1 MRALVAKPES
11 ALSIVY
17 STGLGR
23 ICPGCRRPEAGCICK
38 STTGAAIRA
47 SGGNV
52 RVARQTS
59 GRNGKAVSVIT
70 GLPLNDEQLVQL
82 ATALKRRCGSGGGVK
97 DGNIEIQGEHR
108 DALVSELIKRGFAA
122 KRSGG

>member
-1 MRALVAKPES
+1 
-11 ALSIVY
+11 
-17 STGLGR
+17 
-23 ICPGCRRPEAGCICK
+23 
-38 STTGAAIRA
+38 
-47 SGGNV
+47 V

-70 GLPLNDEQLVQL
+70 GLPLNDEQLAQL
-82 ATALKRRCGSGGGVK
+82 TTELKRRCGSGGGVK

-108 DALVSELIKRGFAA
+108 DALVAELIRRGFVA